1 MRKVILSLLLIAV
14 GATAVFMLTRGPG
27 GSKPKPP
34 EPNPVKVKIDNINV
48 YLENSDSMNGYVTG
62 TAEFES
68 DLLILLNNVK
78 NSEEKN
84 FDTTNWKNI
93 SLNYINSEIVPI
105 DSIKYDSSINDQGI
119 KEFLSNLDVREF
131 RKSKKGKQDRTISDI
146 SNILEIVTKKTDSN
160 TVSILVSDFI
170 FSPGKGI
177 DPREYLIRQEALI
190 KDIFERKI
198 KEIKDLSVLIIHNE
212 ATFNGTYFTKTN
224 AKIKLST
231 DAAREVKRPYYIWV
245 IGTSNNVESFMKSSQ
260 FQSIRGYKNNALFE
274 SFGSMKP
281 TYSIQMMKGKTTQ
294 DKNELVKMKDKHSIT
309 EAIVNSKSEFMFNLN
324 INYGNHASELERTIS
339 ENGKRIKLDSA
350 KIPAGKTN
358 DTILVEYDNTKI
370 EEGKDWNSELTIVIT
385 KALDNWISEVHTDDD
400 EDMENNQSL
409 HRKTFGL
416 KNLIQGVRSAFY
428 KTNYRNDSI
437 LKDTIYTINFPIIF
451 KEK

>member
-1 MRKVILSLLLIAV
+1 MKKLILSLLLITVVAI
-14 GATAVFMLTRGPG
+14 AYLMLTRDPIGPG
-27 GSKPKPP
+27 PTPP
-34 EPNPVKVKIDNINV
+34 VISNIVKVKIDNIDI

-68 DLLILLNNVK
+68 DLLVLLNNVK

-84 FDTTNWKNI
+84 SDTTNWKNI

-105 DSIKYDSSINDQGI
+105 DTIQKDSNNDQGI
-119 KEFLSNLDVREF
+119 KEFLSNLDVKEF

-146 SNILEIVTKKTDSN
+146 SNILEIVTNKTNRN

-198 KEIKDLSVLIIHNE
+198 KDIKDLSVLIIHNE

-224 AKIKLST
+224 AKIKLPT

-260 FQSIRGYKNNALFE
+260 FKSIRGYKNNALFE
-274 SFGSMKP
+274 SFSIKP
-281 TYSIQMMKGKTTQ
+281 KYSIQMIKGKTTS
-294 DKNELVKMKDKHSIT
+294 DKNELAEMKDKHSIT

-324 INYGNHASELERTIS
+324 INYGNHASDIERTIS
-339 ENGKRIKLDSA
+339 ENGKNLKFVNPAL
-350 KIPAGKTN
+350 IPSGKNN
-358 DTILVEYDNTKI
+358 DTIIVEYESNKTEK
-370 EEGKDWNSELTIVIT
+370 GKDWNSELTIVIT
-385 KALDNWISEVHTDDD
+385 KALDKWISEVHTDDD
-400 EDMENNQSL
+400 DDMENNLSL